1 MCKVEML
8 KALLNQR
15 LSAAVDEIFGVFAR
29 TIAEY
34 EEELCRTKEE
44 NVRQRQMLDAVF
56 RPQAELLAADVG
68 EEAVPSAQQEWSST
82 VDQQDPEVV
91 HVKEEAEEADIGKLP
106 SAGVPFKS
114 EDEEEQSQLLPHQ
127 SEHSRW
133 MQPPSSNSSQC
144 AATEGDGGH
153 RGESQADNFFAPP
166 SEHHDKRTSH
176 SPGDAAWH
184 ADHTYFKCSHC
195 DKTFGTKYTL
205 TRHMKSHTAGKKHW
219 KCSQCGR
226 TLGDRRNLRRHM
238 MVHTG
243 EKPFMC
249 SICGKR
255 FSQKANLITHT
266 RTHTGEKPF
275 SCTLCSKRFGDR
287 SALIQHKK
295 THAAGKHFACSVY
308 NPSFGVHSNLG
319 QHMRT
324 HTGQKPSA

>member
-15 LSAAVDEIFGVFAR
+15 LSAAVDEIVGVFAR

-34 EEELCRTKEE
+34 EEELCRTREE
-44 NVRQRQMLDAVF
+44 NARQRQMLDAVF
-56 RPQAELLAADVG
+56 RPKAETLGADVG
-68 EEAVPSAQQEWSST
+68 EEAVPPA
-82 VDQQDPEVV
+82 QQDPEVV
-91 HVKEEAEEADIGKLP
+91 QVKEEAQEADIGTLP

-114 EDEEEQSQLLPHQ
+114 EDEEEQSQPLPNQ

-133 MQPPSSNSSQC
+133 MRPLSSNSSQC
-144 AATEGDGGH
+144 AATEEDGGH
-153 RGESQADNFFAPP
+153 HGESQADRLFAPR
-166 SEHHDKRTSH
+166 SEHRDKRTSH

-184 ADHTYFKCSHC
+184 ADHRYFKCSHC
-195 DKTFGTKYTL
+195 DKTFGTKYSL
-205 TRHMKSHTAGKKHW
+205 TRHMQSHTGDKTHW

-243 EKPFMC
+243 EKPFTC

-275 SCTLCSKRFGDR
+275 ACTHCSKRFGDR
-287 SALIQHKK
+287 SALIQHRK
-295 THAAGKHFACSVY
+295 THAAAGKRFARSVY
-308 NPSFGVHSNLG
+308 NPSCGVHSNLG
-319 QHMRT
+319 QHIR
-324 HTGQKPSA
+324 TGQKPSA